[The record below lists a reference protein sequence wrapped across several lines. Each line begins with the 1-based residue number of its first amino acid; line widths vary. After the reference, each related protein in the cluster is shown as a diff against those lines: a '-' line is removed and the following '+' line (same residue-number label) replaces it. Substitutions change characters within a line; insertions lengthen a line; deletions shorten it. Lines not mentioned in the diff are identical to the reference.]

1 MNSNKRVLDKT
12 NDISLWRLMKWTILI
27 ISPFIALFIL
37 MSILSITEN
46 TVLALLL
53 MMILNI
59 IGYVLLLFLS
69 HCIVKKSI
77 LVTRKHS
84 FLKLVLGTLLLFM
97 VWLGMGLNLDKIAGN
112 VNIKLDVVE
121 TTQVLGL
128 LLSLSYGFILLILN
142 YEESKL
148 D

>member
-1 MNSNKRVLDKT
+1 
-12 NDISLWRLMKWTILI
+12 
-27 ISPFIALFIL
+27 
-37 MSILSITEN
+37 
-46 TVLALLL
+46 
-53 MMILNI
+53 
-59 IGYVLLLFLS
+59 
-69 HCIVKKSI
+69 
-77 LVTRKHS
+77 
-84 FLKLVLGTLLLFM
+84 M